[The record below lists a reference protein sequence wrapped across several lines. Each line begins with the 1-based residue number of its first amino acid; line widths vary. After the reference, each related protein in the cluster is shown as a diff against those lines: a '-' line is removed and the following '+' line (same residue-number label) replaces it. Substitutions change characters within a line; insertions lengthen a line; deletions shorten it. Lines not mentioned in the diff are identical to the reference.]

1 MALLAALVGPSAFGE
16 DPLGDVARR
25 ERQRR
30 EKAGRAT
37 PAGRVY
43 TNDDL
48 EAARASTPRG
58 NLNVMEGGEGWVAP
72 APGGEGP
79 FEGSARPSDEQ
90 PADENAPGSG
100 GEAAWRERAVQ
111 ARGAVESAERAIGEG
126 RAQVESLQEQLS
138 PMAQP
143 YVLDPNQ
150 RLRLEAELTAAQK
163 QLQQAEGSLEAARQA
178 YRQLLDD
185 ARRQRIPP
193 GWISNAS

>member
-1 MALLAALVGPSAFGE
+1 M
-16 DPLGDVARR
+16 ARR

-30 EKAGRAT
+30 EKAGRAA
-37 PAGRVY
+37 PAGPVY

-58 NLNVMEGGEGWVAP
+58 NLNIMEGGEEWVAP
-72 APGGEGP
+72 APGGEGASD
-79 FEGSARPSDEQ
+79 GSARPSEE
-90 PADENAPGSG
+90 PADENAPRSG
-100 GEAAWRERAVQ
+100 GEAEWHERAAQ

-126 RAQVESLQEQLS
+126 RAQVERLQEQLS

-143 YVLDPNQ
+143 YVLDPSQ
-150 RLRLEAELTAAQK
+150 RLRLESELTAAQK

-178 YRQLLDD
+178 HRQLLDD